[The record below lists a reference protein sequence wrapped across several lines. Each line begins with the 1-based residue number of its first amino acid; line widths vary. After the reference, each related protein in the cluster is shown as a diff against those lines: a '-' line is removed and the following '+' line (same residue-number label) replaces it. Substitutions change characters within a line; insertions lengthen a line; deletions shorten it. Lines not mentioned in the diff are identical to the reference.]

1 MFRHAL
7 RRVLWSVPTLL
18 ATSCGLFLVTPL
30 ARGPVDPLPG
40 FLNLIPRDVRS
51 LAMRAVSHVAAADE
65 SQDAGKRELR
75 RLGGAA
81 LPYVL
86 PHLEVLAPDARR
98 RVATALSPL
107 AERMRLPAGT
117 HFAQPGAAVLFSPP
131 VWD

>member
-18 ATSCGLFLVTPL
+18 ATSLVLFFVTTL
-30 ARGPVDPLPG
+30 APGPVDPLPR
-40 FLNLIPRDVRS
+40 FLNLNPRDVRS

-81 LPYVL
+81 FPSVL
-86 PHLEVLAPDARR
+86 PPPQALPPDPPRR
-98 RVATALSPL
+98 
-107 AERMRLPAGT
+107 
-117 HFAQPGAAVLFSPP
+117 SPP
-131 VWD
+131 PLPPLPSASP